1 MILRKASVLAM
12 RGQCRIPV
20 PSVHGDCMKKAAAFV
35 LSFFLALACCPRVQ
49 AQNNPIYKQQAK
61 AARKSARHQ
70 SRANNKY
77 SKQQQKAIKKSV
89 KAQKKALKKARR
101 RSLR

>member
-1 MILRKASVLAM
+1 M

-20 PSVHGDCMKKAAAFV
+20 LSVHGDCMRKAAAFV
-35 LSFFLALACCPRVQ
+35 LSVFLALACCSRVQ
-49 AQNNPIYKQQAK
+49 AQNYPTNKQQAK
-61 AARKSARHQ
+61 AARKAANHQ
-70 SRANNKY
+70 RRANNKY

>member
-1 MILRKASVLAM
+1 
-12 RGQCRIPV
+12 
-20 PSVHGDCMKKAAAFV
+20 MKKAAAFV
-35 LSFFLALACCPRVQ
+35 FCVLLGLACSSR
-49 AQNNPIYKQQAK
+49 AQTQNYNYPTYKQPAN
-61 AARKSARHQ
+61 AARKAAKHQ

>member
-1 MILRKASVLAM
+1 
-12 RGQCRIPV
+12 
-20 PSVHGDCMKKAAAFV
+20 MKKAAALV
-35 LSFFLALACCPRVQ
+35 LLIFLSVTGW
-49 AQNNPIYKQQAK
+49 AQFGSQDHATYKQQAK
-61 AARKSARHQ
+61 SARKAAKHQ
-70 SRANNKY
+70 RRASNKY